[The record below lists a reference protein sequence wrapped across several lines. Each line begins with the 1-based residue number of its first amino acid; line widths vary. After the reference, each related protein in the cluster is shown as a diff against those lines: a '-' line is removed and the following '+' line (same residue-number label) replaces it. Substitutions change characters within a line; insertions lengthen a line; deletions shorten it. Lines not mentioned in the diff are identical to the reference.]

1 MEDNVKRPFY
11 TTIFAVAITRHGAKI
26 GNFLETVALCRNFCK
41 IDEKKEQQEIIQTM
55 NILFFLTPKE
65 DVAHVDEDDTMRQV
79 LEKMEHHGYTAI
91 PLLSRE
97 GKYIGTI
104 TEGDLL
110 WFLKDRNFP
119 DLKLLEDMPITSIQR
134 RRDNEAVKIDES
146 MEDLFGKVMNQNF
159 VPVVDD
165 KRVFIGIV
173 TRKDIL
179 AYLGKKAA
187 AQENGARGMDQA

>member
-1 MEDNVKRPFY
+1 
-11 TTIFAVAITRHGAKI
+11 
-26 GNFLETVALCRNFCK
+26 
-41 IDEKKEQQEIIQTM
+41 M

-65 DVAHVDEDDTMRQV
+65 DVAHVEETDTMRQV

-91 PLLSRE
+91 PLLGVD

-119 DLKLLEDMPITSIQR
+119 DLKLLEDMPVTSIER
-134 RRDNEAVKIDES
+134 RRDNQEVKIDES
-146 MEDLFGKVMNQNF
+146 MENLFDKVMNQNF

-165 KRVFIGIV
+165 KKVFIGIV
-173 TRKDIL
+173 TRKDVL

-187 AQENGARGMDQA
+187 PQA

>member
-1 MEDNVKRPFY
+1 
-11 TTIFAVAITRHGAKI
+11 
-26 GNFLETVALCRNFCK
+26 
-41 IDEKKEQQEIIQTM
+41 M

-65 DVAHVDEDDTMRQV
+65 YVAHVEETDTMRQV

-91 PLLSRE
+91 PLLSVE

-119 DLKLLEDMPITSIQR
+119 DLKLLEDMPITSIER
-134 RRDNEAVKIDES
+134 RRDNQAVKIDES
-146 MEDLFGKVMNQNF
+146 MENLFDKVMNQNF

-165 KRVFIGIV
+165 KKVFIGIV
-173 TRKDIL
+173 TRKDVL

-187 AQENGARGMDQA
+187 AQA

>member
-1 MEDNVKRPFY
+1 MPQF
-11 TTIFAVAITRHGAKI
+11 FG
-26 GNFLETVALCRNFCK
+26 K
-41 IDEKKEQQEIIQTM
+41 IDEKKKNKQEIIQIM

-110 WFLKDRNFP
+110 WF
-119 DLKLLEDMPITSIQR
+119 
-134 RRDNEAVKIDES
+134 
-146 MEDLFGKVMNQNF
+146 
-159 VPVVDD
+159 
-165 KRVFIGIV
+165 
-173 TRKDIL
+173 
-179 AYLGKKAA
+179 
-187 AQENGARGMDQA
+187 

>member
-1 MEDNVKRPFY
+1 
-11 TTIFAVAITRHGAKI
+11 
-26 GNFLETVALCRNFCK
+26 
-41 IDEKKEQQEIIQTM
+41 M

-65 DVAHVDEDDTMRQV
+65 EVACVEEDDTLRQV

-91 PLLSRE
+91 PLLDRG

-119 DLKLLEDMPITSIQR
+119 DLKLLEEMPITSIGR
-134 RRDNEAVKIDES
+134 RRDNEAVCVLAS
-146 MEDLFGKVMNQNF
+146 MEDMFEKVTNQNF

-165 KRVFIGIV
+165 KKVFIGIV
-173 TRKDIL
+173 TRKDLLLYL
-179 AYLGKKAA
+179 ARKAKS
-187 AQENGARGMDQA
+187 NV